1 MGVLCIKE
9 ACMYIYFEIYLLEH
23 YGKHY
28 LAMVDNSNGENV
40 KVYCMI
46 KIGTWYNSAF
56 IRGFFSNPLKSLV
69 RFWYYKALLRN
80 NILLVL
86 DCGPTYW

>member
-1 MGVLCIKE
+1 MHV
-9 ACMYIYFEIYLLEH
+9 YFEIYLLEH
-23 YGKHY
+23 YGKLLTNGVSITY
-28 LAMVDNSNGENV
+28 VAMVDNSNGENV

-69 RFWYYKALLRN
+69 RFWY
-80 NILLVL
+80 
-86 DCGPTYW
+86 

>member
-9 ACMYIYFEIYLLEH
+9 ACMYIHFEIYLLEH
-23 YGKHY
+23 YGKYY

-69 RFWYYKALLRN
+69 RFWYYN
-80 NILLVL
+80 FF
-86 DCGPTYW
+86 